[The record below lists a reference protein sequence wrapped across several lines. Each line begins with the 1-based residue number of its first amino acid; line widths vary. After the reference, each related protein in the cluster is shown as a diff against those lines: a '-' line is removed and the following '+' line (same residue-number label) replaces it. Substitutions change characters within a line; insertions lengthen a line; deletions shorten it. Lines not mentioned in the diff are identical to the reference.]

1 MSVSRSQSPGP
12 EGARIK
18 PPEMANSTA
27 SLIER
32 EEIEMPSNRQEN
44 LLDRI
49 DKIYRKIG
57 RKNRQDEQ
65 N

>member
-1 MSVSRSQSPGP
+1 MSVSKSQSPGP

-18 PPEMANSTA
+18 PPVRANATA

-32 EEIEMPSNRQEN
+32 EEMEMPSNLQED

-57 RKNRQDEQ
+57 
-65 N
+65 